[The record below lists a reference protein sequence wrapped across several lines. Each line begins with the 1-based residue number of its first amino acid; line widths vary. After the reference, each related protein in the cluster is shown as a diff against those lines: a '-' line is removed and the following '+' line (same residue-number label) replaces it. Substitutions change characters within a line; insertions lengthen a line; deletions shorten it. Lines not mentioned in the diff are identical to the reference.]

1 MKIDIDAV
9 VDKIEG
15 IVLEAIVI
23 LLDLICPQA
32 DVKKTDDSTV
42 RFLRQE
48 FCWDLL
54 DGKYGLAGSLYGL
67 RLMRK
72 GRK

>member
-9 VDKIEG
+9 VDKLEG
-15 IVLEAIVI
+15 IVIEAIVV
-23 LLDLICPQA
+23 LLDLICPQD
-32 DVKKTDDSTV
+32 DVKKTDDRTA

-48 FCWDLL
+48 YCWDLL
-54 DGKYGLAGSLYGL
+54 DGKYGPVGSLYGL

>member
-15 IVLEAIVI
+15 IVLEAIVV
-23 LLDLICPQA
+23 LLDLICPQ
-32 DVKKTDDSTV
+32 DDGKKTDDRTA
-42 RFLRQE
+42 RFLRQQY
-48 FCWDLL
+48 CCDLL
-54 DGKYGLAGSLYGL
+54 DGKHGPAGSLYGL
-67 RLMRK
+67 WLMRK